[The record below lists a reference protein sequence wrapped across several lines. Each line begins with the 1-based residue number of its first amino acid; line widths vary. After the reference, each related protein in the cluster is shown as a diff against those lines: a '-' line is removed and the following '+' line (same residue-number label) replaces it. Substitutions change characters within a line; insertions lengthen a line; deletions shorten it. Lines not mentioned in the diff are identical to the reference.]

1 MTGRSLAD
9 HRAALLADF
18 ARIGAI
24 EVLVAD
30 SGGSVLAEDLVAD
43 VDLPPAPIA
52 TCDGYAV
59 LAADVAS
66 ASAEAPVTLAV
77 SHDVTWESRVSQRHV
92 PGTSARIGS
101 GAPLPTGADA
111 VVPRADT
118 DGGVAKVAVTAAVRE
133 GANVRP
139 AGADAKAGQPVLA
152 AGTRLGPRQ
161 LALAAA
167 MGRRRLSVHPTPR
180 VVVLAVGNELIE
192 PGAERGRTGVP
203 EANSHALARLATA
216 AGASAYRVGV
226 VSDDRIALRE
236 TIEDQLVR
244 ADLVITTGG
253 LSGAHGDSLPDVLAE
268 LGDYESFELAM
279 TPGRRHGHGR
289 VSLGGDDTTP
299 VIALPGHPPAA
310 IVAFEMYVWP
320 VVRTMSGYDTID
332 RPRVQARA
340 AEGWAGVPG
349 AVQCVP
355 VRLSGASN
363 LEAAP
368 LGDPREPSLADL
380 AAADGLAVVPE
391 NVADVAA
398 GATVDCID
406 WRY

>member
-1 MTGRSLAD
+1 MPRRSLAD

-18 ARIGAI
+18 SRVGAI

-30 SGGSVLAEDLVAD
+30 SGGSVLADDLVAD
-43 VDLPPAPIA
+43 VDLPQAPIA

-59 LAADVAS
+59 LASDVAD
-66 ASAEAPVTLAV
+66 ASPESPATLAV
-77 SHDVTWESRVSQRHV
+77 SHDVSWESRVSQRHV

-101 GAPLPTGADA
+101 GAPLPIGADA

-118 DGGVAKVAVTAAVRE
+118 DGGVAKVAVTASVRE
-133 GANVRP
+133 GANVR
-139 AGADAKAGQPVLA
+139 ATGADAKAGQPVLA

-192 PGAERGRTGVP
+192 PGADRGRTGVP

-226 VSDDRIALRE
+226 VPDDRIALRE

-253 LSGAHGDSLPDVLAE
+253 LSGAHGDSLPEVLAE
-268 LGDYESFELAM
+268 LGDFESFELAM
-279 TPGRRHGHGR
+279 TPGRRHGYGR
-289 VSLGGDDTTP
+289 VSLGDDDTTP

-320 VVRTMSGYDTID
+320 VVRTMSGYEAVD
-332 RPRVQARA
+332 RPRVTATA
-340 AEGWAGVPG
+340 PEGWAGVDG

-355 VRLSGASN
+355 VQLTG
-363 LEAAP
+363 EAKPEAVVV
-368 LGDPREPSLADL
+368 GDPREPSLADV
-380 AAADGLAVVPE
+380 AAADGLAVVPAD
-391 NVADVAA
+391 VADVNA
-398 GATVDCID
+398 GATVECID